1 MYLFFSFKYLTM
13 QGSYVYND
21 SYNKPVLVMYKEFD
35 KNKVLHFIYSSQNS
49 YYQIISPYVLTQ
61 LLPKDCVNI
70 LTYLPYFD
78 DINITLKTWINIGI
92 NRLNYL
98 NLKNINKEDLKLNN
112 KDFPTFKEMFKLQN
126 SP

>member
-1 MYLFFSFKYLTM
+1 M

-112 KDFPTFKEMFKLQN
+112 KDFLTFKEMFKLQN